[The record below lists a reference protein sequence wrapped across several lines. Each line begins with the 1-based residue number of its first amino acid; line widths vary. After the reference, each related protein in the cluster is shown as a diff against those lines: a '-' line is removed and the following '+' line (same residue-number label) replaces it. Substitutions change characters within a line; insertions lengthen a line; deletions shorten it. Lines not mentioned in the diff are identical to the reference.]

1 MIRAHR
7 YEPDLNPAYQDFAEH
22 YGVAILPAR
31 TRWRVTVYRC
41 KYFRWYSSGMELRPR
56 KIATLVRSRAIPA

>member
-7 YEPDLNPAYQDFAEH
+7 YDPELNPSYQDFAEH

-31 TRWRVTVYRC
+31 VR
-41 KYFRWYSSGMELRPR
+41 KPR
-56 KIATLVRSRAIPA
+56 GKAHAS